1 MNLLNIAGNRKTT
14 PLNTTENT
22 LQITHSTYDLSRIM
36 EEQDKFDKRQ
46 EGPKDLKLLVDFKQ
60 LDVEFSGKQMELG
73 SIKYKNKK
81 VNRDL
86 KKEII
91 NFKKKPKGNTLF

>member
-1 MNLLNIAGNRKTT
+1 
-14 PLNTTENT
+14 
-22 LQITHSTYDLSRIM
+22 M

-60 LDVEFSGKQMELG
+60 LDVEFTGKQMELG

-81 VNRDL
+81 
-86 KKEII
+86 
-91 NFKKKPKGNTLF
+91 

>member
-1 MNLLNIAGNRKTT
+1 
-14 PLNTTENT
+14 
-22 LQITHSTYDLSRIM
+22 M

-81 VNRDL
+81 VNRNL

-91 NFKKKPKGNTLF
+91 DFRKKPKGNTLF

>member
-1 MNLLNIAGNRKTT
+1 
-14 PLNTTENT
+14 
-22 LQITHSTYDLSRIM
+22 M

-81 VNRDL
+81 VNKVL

-91 NFKKKPKGNTLF
+91 DFKKKPKGNTLF

>member
-1 MNLLNIAGNRKTT
+1 
-14 PLNTTENT
+14 
-22 LQITHSTYDLSRIM
+22 M

-60 LDVEFSGKQMELG
+60 LDVEFTGKQMELG